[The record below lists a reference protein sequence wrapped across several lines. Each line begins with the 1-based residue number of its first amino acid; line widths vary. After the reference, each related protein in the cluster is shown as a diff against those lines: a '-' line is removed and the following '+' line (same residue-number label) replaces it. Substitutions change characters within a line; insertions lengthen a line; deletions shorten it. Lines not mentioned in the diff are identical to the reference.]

1 MDNIE
6 EESNM
11 RSLLKCI
18 FRYILTLC
26 LIAAIAFMVACTV
39 LVIVLIANGAI
50 KIHRIEEDEKEVVE
64 K

>member
-1 MDNIE
+1 ML
-6 EESNM
+6 
-11 RSLLKCI
+11 SLLKCI

-26 LIAAIAFMVACTV
+26 LIAAIVFMVACTV
-39 LVIVLIANGAI
+39 LVIILIANGAI

>member
-6 EESNM
+6 EEPNM
-11 RSLLKCI
+11 RSLLKYF

-26 LIAAIAFMVACTV
+26 LIAAIVFMVACTV

-50 KIHRIEEDEKEVVE
+50 KIHRIEADEKEVVE

>member
-1 MDNIE
+1 MVHIYD
-6 EESNM
+6 
-11 RSLLKCI
+11 SLKYF